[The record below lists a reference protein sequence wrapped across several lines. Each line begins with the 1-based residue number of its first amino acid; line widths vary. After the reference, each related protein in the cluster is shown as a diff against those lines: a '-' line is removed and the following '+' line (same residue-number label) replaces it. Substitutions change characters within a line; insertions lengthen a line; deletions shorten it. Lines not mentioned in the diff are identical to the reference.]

1 MSRRLPVADGNSA
14 VARRRAD
21 RKRLPSWFRTSLPTG
36 QAQESFIKMRENVS
50 NNNLNTVCEEARC
63 PNIHDCWGRGTAT
76 FMIAGQSCTR
86 GCKFCAV
93 GTLKNPLPL
102 NPDEPDK
109 LADAVEGMGISH
121 AVITVVNRD
130 DLADGG
136 ASHYRD
142 CILSVHN
149 RSPEVGLE
157 LLCSDLDGNFEAL
170 EMLLKDLPLRV
181 FAHNVEC
188 VPRLDRRV
196 RDSRASFQQSLQI
209 LSEAARIRPDLKI
222 KSSLMVGLGETDDE
236 VVEAMK
242 LLRASGVHL
251 LTIGQYLQPSDRH
264 LQIDRFPEPASF
276 EMWDSEARAMGFEG
290 VACGPLV
297 RSSYRAGLLW
307 EEAMGAEPVVTRDAT
322 GSAISSLQK
331 SAYPEKE
338 GVVS

>member
-121 AVITVVNRD
+121 
-130 DLADGG
+130 G
-136 ASHYRD
+136 
-142 CILSVHN
+142 HN
-149 RSPEVGLE
+149 RG
-157 LLCSDLDGNFEAL
+157 
-170 EMLLKDLPLRV
+170 K
-181 FAHNVEC
+181 
-188 VPRLDRRV
+188 
-196 RDSRASFQQSLQI
+196 
-209 LSEAARIRPDLKI
+209 
-222 KSSLMVGLGETDDE
+222 
-236 VVEAMK
+236 
-242 LLRASGVHL
+242 
-251 LTIGQYLQPSDRH
+251 
-264 LQIDRFPEPASF
+264 
-276 EMWDSEARAMGFEG
+276 
-290 VACGPLV
+290 
-297 RSSYRAGLLW
+297 
-307 EEAMGAEPVVTRDAT
+307 
-322 GSAISSLQK
+322 
-331 SAYPEKE
+331 
-338 GVVS
+338 